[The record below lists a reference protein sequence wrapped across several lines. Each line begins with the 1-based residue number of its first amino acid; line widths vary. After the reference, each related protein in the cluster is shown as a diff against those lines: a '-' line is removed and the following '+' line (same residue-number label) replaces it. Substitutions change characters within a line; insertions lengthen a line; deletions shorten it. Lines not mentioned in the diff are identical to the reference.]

1 MKKYFQAPIE
11 SLKGR
16 QLKSLA
22 RSTVHRL
29 RMMYSHK
36 GSRRRERRNSS
47 REQSQ
52 ESGGRSLAKMR
63 AQYSSQSHEYLDGAK
78 KQPRRVVTDGE
89 IFEDSLRVTRAS
101 FHPKETN
108 AEYYAMQSK
117 MKKYRKIGDTFVN
130 IKMDDS
136 YH

>member
-1 MKKYFQAPIE
+1 MVI
-11 SLKGR
+11 SD
-16 QLKSLA
+16 S
-22 RSTVHRL
+22 
-29 RMMYSHK
+29 
-36 GSRRRERRNSS
+36 
-47 REQSQ
+47 
-52 ESGGRSLAKMR
+52 
-63 AQYSSQSHEYLDGAK
+63 
-78 KQPRRVVTDGE
+78 E

-136 YH
+136 YHQQALATPTGDNSSAGSLGRGTFYNQASATSKEH